1 MKKIWVKQ
9 AFFTLIE
16 HGGVRVLDALMTLG
30 LIQILD
36 LQIFGQFSVYQGWV
50 TLLLLFLPALE
61 VTLYR
66 DYYSLK
72 SSSSLSRI
80 LHSIQV
86 FNYLKI
92 IVLTFFVF
100 IFSFVETPFDYK
112 SRIGL
117 LTLAFI
123 LPVSH
128 SLYGLYREPL
138 KIELQQ
144 SIVAWISLLQRVAVL
159 SVIFLQIQF
168 KLFSLNELIS
178 ILVAV
183 YLLFGFLWK
192 SKFKSR
198 FVLQKVTLQNSFDD
212 ITKIFL
218 GSVFWIHIN
227 GVLSQGIQTLDLV
240 FLDFNHYALATISS
254 YSLSLKASNFFQLI
268 PVALVNV
275 LGVYL
280 AKKDAIKKHE
290 ISLIKKIIIPFV
302 FLCGFLYFIGYT
314 FKIPL
319 LEFISRGRL
328 DGQQLLEAGEYFD
341 WHLAGVLVLCV
352 SHPLATFLIARA
364 PLKRIF
370 SELIAPW
377 FAGALFIYWVA
388 SQQSVL
394 ATAQSNILI
403 YILYFLLVLRIAIL
417 EIKKL

>member
-1 MKKIWVKQ
+1 MKKIWAKQ
-9 AFFTLIE
+9 AFFTLVE
-16 HGGVRVLDALMTLG
+16 HGGIRILDALLTLG

-50 TLLLLFLPALE
+50 MLLLLFLPALE

-72 SSSSLSRI
+72 SSTSLSRI

-92 IVLTFFVF
+92 AILLLFIF
-100 IFSFVETPFDYK
+100 IFSFIETPFDYK
-112 SRIGL
+112 TRISL
-117 LTLAFI
+117 LSLAFI

-144 SIVAWISLLQRVAVL
+144 SIVAWVSLLQRIAVL
-159 SVIFLQIQF
+159 SVVFLQIQF
-168 KLFSLNELIS
+168 KIFTLNQLIA
-178 ILVAV
+178 ILVAI
-183 YLLFGFLWK
+183 YFLFGALWK
-192 SKFKSR
+192 SKFKTR
-198 FVLQKVTLQNSFDD
+198 FSLQKVPLKTTVDD
-212 ITKIFL
+212 IIKIFL

-254 YSLSLKASNFFQLI
+254 YSLSLKASNFFQLV

-280 AKKDAIKKHE
+280 AKKEAIKNHE
-290 ISLIKKIIIPFV
+290 ISLIKKIIIPFALICV
-302 FLCGFLYFIGYT
+302 FLFFIGYNY
-314 FKIPL
+314 KLPL

-328 DGQQLLEAGEYFD
+328 DGQQLIEAGEFFN
-341 WHLAGVLVLCV
+341 WHLAGVLILCI

-377 FAGALFIYWVA
+377 FIGAIIIYWTA

-394 ATAQSNILI
+394 VTAQSNILI
-403 YILYFLLVLRIAIL
+403 YFLYFLLVLRIAIL
-417 EIKKL
+417 ELKKR